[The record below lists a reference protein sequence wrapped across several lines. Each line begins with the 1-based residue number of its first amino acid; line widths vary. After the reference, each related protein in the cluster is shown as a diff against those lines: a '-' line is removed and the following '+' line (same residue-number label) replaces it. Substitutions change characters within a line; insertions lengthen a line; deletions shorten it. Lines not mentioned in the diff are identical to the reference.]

1 MGGSRNK
8 GLPPM
13 TKLTDTQL
21 VILTAA
27 CQRDGRR
34 LLPLP
39 ERLKGGAATKVVDS
53 LLAKGL
59 AAETEAG
66 RDDAVWREDGDDRFT
81 LVATDA
87 AFAALGIEDESPAAQ
102 PQEPAAQ
109 PEAEPLAEAGS
120 PAADVAPH
128 GGDEAAAAPEPAE
141 AAEAGPAAPDAPREG
156 ASGSEPPEPAERPRK
171 TRADSKQAQ
180 LIEMLKRP
188 DGATVAEIADAF
200 GWQHHTVRGAI
211 AGALKKKLGLEV
223 ASDKVEGR
231 GRVYRIASA

>member
-1 MGGSRNK
+1 
-8 GLPPM
+8 M

-39 ERLKGGAATKVVDS
+39 KRLKGGAATKVVAS

-66 RDDAVWREDGDDRFT
+66 REDAVWREDGDDRFT

-87 AFAALGIEDESPAAQ
+87 AFQALGIEDEAPAAQ
-102 PQEPAAQ
+102 PDEPAAQ
-109 PEAEPLAEAGS
+109 PEAEPLAEAGP
-120 PAADVAPH
+120 PAADVAPQ
-128 GGDEAAAAPEPAE
+128 GGDEAAPAPETADE
-141 AAEAGPAAPDAPREG
+141 AEAGPAAPDAPTEG
-156 ASGSEPPEPAERPRK
+156 AAEAEPAERPRK

-223 ASDKVEGR
+223 ASEKVEDR
-231 GRVYRIASA
+231 GRVYRVEN